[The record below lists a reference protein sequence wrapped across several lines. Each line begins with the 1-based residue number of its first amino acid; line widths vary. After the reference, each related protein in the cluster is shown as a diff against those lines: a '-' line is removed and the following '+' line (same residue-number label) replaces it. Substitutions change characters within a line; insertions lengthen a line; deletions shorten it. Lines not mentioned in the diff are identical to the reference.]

1 MQHKINI
8 VMAIGYKIYKIV
20 FKLPCGRAFSFDI
33 SVYNDDDYD
42 PTTEVGRHPSWNLLN
57 YYLLYV
63 PDLQEFS
70 GSEISDGIVMSV
82 YQKNDVEVKTPSIND
97 KTENEP
103 KHETETAPS
112 FKSLYW
118 KNGYIV
124 KSRGNGYGIISND
137 VVFFESGSFHKS
149 RLDESLMVDSLNSI
163 GYSDDIMEVWCNSST
178 RGFNPYREEEVH
190 KCCNLVWTRP
200 IKMTREEIEKQ
211 LNLRKGSLVITD

>member
-1 MQHKINI
+1 
-8 VMAIGYKIYKIV
+8 MAIGYKIYKIV

-63 PDLQEFS
+63 PQLQEFS

-82 YQKNDVEVKTPSIND
+82 YQKNNDDIKRTFVNDKNEIEAEHKTETTPSL
-97 KTENEP
+97 
-103 KHETETAPS
+103 
-112 FKSLYW
+112 KSLYW
-118 KNGYIV
+118 KNGNIF
-124 KSRGNGYGIISND
+124 KTRGNGYGIISND
-137 VVFFESGSFHKS
+137 VVFCESGSFHKS
-149 RLDESLMVDSLNSI
+149 KLDDSLMVDSLNSV

-178 RGFNPYREEEVH
+178 RGFNPYREEEVYTW
-190 KCCNLVWTRP
+190 CNLVWTRP